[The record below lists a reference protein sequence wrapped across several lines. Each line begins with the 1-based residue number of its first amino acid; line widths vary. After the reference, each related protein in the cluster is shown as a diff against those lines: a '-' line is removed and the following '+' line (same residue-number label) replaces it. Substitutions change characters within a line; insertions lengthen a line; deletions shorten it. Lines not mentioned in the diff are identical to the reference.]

1 MNDEYKSDMINSLD
15 IYVIIL
21 DFLSFVELST
31 LVQTNHN
38 SFNVRYLYEKEA
50 FYSEVRFI
58 MIANNYGFI
67 VFLHLPFNAY
77 GFTE

>member
-50 FYSEVRFI
+50 FYSEVRFRS
-58 MIANNYGFI
+58 IANNYLI
-67 VFLHLPFNAY
+67 IMLLYIQFNSY
-77 GFTE
+77 DLTE